1 MQNASKKF
9 ATAASHRKSYNQGVH
24 HEKTPSISF
33 WRSIKR
39 SPCRVIGEP
48 PKLAGNL
55 LIFKGFWVIG
65 ETTALTTFSM
75 VSAIGHDVRNPTFK
89 ISRHEFM
96 EKKTLKIKAPS
107 KVSNRAF
114 WLQIY
119 SDLQVENMLTHE
131 LYNKEQ
137 KLGALLALQQKGV
150 KTTNMVI
157 R

>member
-1 MQNASKKF
+1 
-9 ATAASHRKSYNQGVH
+9 
-24 HEKTPSISF
+24 
-33 WRSIKR
+33 
-39 SPCRVIGEP
+39 
-48 PKLAGNL
+48 
-55 LIFKGFWVIG
+55 
-65 ETTALTTFSM
+65 
-75 VSAIGHDVRNPTFK
+75 
-89 ISRHEFM
+89 M

-119 SDLQVENMLTHE
+119 SDLQVENMLTNE